1 VSLGFASPPS
11 RRRARISPPSKSHA
25 IRLPRNKPAA
35 WRIAAGML
43 VVPLLV
49 NTVSFVF
56 TVRIVPPLF
65 LLVYPLWFSHNP
77 FSPRFDCEVS
87 LARTLCRL
95 CRGIWAWNASSR
107 CITDSGQGGAASPRL
122 PPLPGGRAGPLLGFL
137 VAKRVNSGASKSVNS
152 GTLASAARLRSETT
166 LPIKWIAG

>member
-1 VSLGFASPPS
+1 MKHVHQDHGRVLRSNSAPEQCPCQVPAYFRMCVWALLAPPS
-11 RRRARISPPSKSHA
+11 RRRARISPPAKSHA
-25 IRLPRNKPAA
+25 IRLPGNKPAA

-56 TVRIVPPLF
+56 TVRIIPSPF

-95 CRGIWAWNASSR
+95 CRGIWAWNASSW
-107 CITDSGQGGAASPRL
+107 CITDSGKDGAWRL
-122 PPLPGGRAGPLLGFL
+122 HGFRRCRAAGPARFWGFPFP
-137 VAKRVNSGASKSVNS
+137 NG
-152 GTLASAARLRSETT
+152 
-166 LPIKWIAG
+166 